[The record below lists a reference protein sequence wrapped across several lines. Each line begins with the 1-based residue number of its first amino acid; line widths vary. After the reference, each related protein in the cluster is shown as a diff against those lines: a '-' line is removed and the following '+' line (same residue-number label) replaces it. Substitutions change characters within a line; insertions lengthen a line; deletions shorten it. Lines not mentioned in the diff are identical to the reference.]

1 MPIRRRLTISFLA
14 SLFLYPF
21 LTDAQNIRGKVIYIS
36 TSQEVLLKFRSGITN
51 YNFTPKE
58 TASLFEKQLTN
69 KKNFSISSKAENF
82 STSSLAI
89 MEGENTHLF
98 ILQYKDKLDP
108 TTESLYDFST
118 KEKLRNEV
126 EKMLGGPAETSA
138 TPAVHSSTKIVATSQ
153 VTKTEESKPISQNAI
168 DLYLDLTLK
177 ANQAFLNK
185 NFTEAKDYY
194 KKALG
199 HRPNDPWCVSQIQRI
214 EDQQYNNIVAD
225 QRKADELDYQKHI
238 RIADSAFVKM
248 AYDMAKS
255 AYTLA
260 MGEKPN
266 DPYAKAQLSKIDI
279 ALKEENYG
287 LYMSIGADALSDQL
301 FNNAES
307 AYEEALKIKPNDAEA
322 KKGLAKAI
330 TARTDF
336 LKKQTGEKLKLENEN
351 RYNDN
356 EIQRQYNL
364 AVKQGNLAL
373 TKADYSVA
381 KNFYAQAQ
389 ALKPDETLPAS
400 QMKLINARL
409 AEIHDADRYQEFIHL
424 GDSSY
429 IVKDYKSA
437 LSWYDSARTLQP
449 SATLPNKQIMAVN
462 RELLLLQ
469 QTTMKKRRTEEFNNA
484 LPYYKKAD
492 TLRRYQKYAE
502 SYTHFAEF
510 LGKIDTANYDQYA
523 RPEQFYINSAKE
535 YLSRLE
541 RYKPQPKVDSVAA
554 PIVNDDINKKKKKK
568 KKKDTSLNRP
578 SNQSII
584 PPSVNLAIRNARL
597 ILEYHNVQS

>member
-1 MPIRRRLTISFLA
+1 MQIRRRLTFSFLA
-14 SLFLYPF
+14 SLILYPF
-21 LTDAQNIRGKVIYIS
+21 LADAQNLRGKVIYIS
-36 TSQEVLLKFRSGITN
+36 SSQEVLMKFRSGITN
-51 YNFTPKE
+51 YSFTPKE
-58 TASLFEKQLTN
+58 TASLFEKRLTN

-82 STSSLAI
+82 SISSLAI

-126 EKMLGGPAETSA
+126 EKMLGGPTETSA
-138 TPAVHSSTKIVATSQ
+138 TPAVPTSTKIVATSQ
-153 VTKTEESKPISQNAI
+153 VTKKEESQPTSQNTI

-185 NFTEAKDYY
+185 NYAEAKDYY

-199 HRPNDPWCVSQIQRI
+199 YRPNDPWCVSQIQRM
-214 EDQQYNNIVAD
+214 EDQQYNSIAD
-225 QRKADELDYQKHI
+225 QQKTSELGYQKHI
-238 RIADSAFVKM
+238 RIADSAFKKM
-248 AYDMAKS
+248 AYEIAKS
-255 AYTLA
+255 AYTDA

-266 DPYAKAQLSKIDI
+266 DSYARAQLSKIDL
-279 ALKEENYG
+279 ALKEENYSI
-287 LYMSIGADALSDQL
+287 YMSIGADALTDQL
-301 FNNAES
+301 FDDAES

-322 KKGLAKAI
+322 KKGLTK
-330 TARTDF
+330 TTYARADF
-336 LKKQTGEKLKLENEN
+336 LKKEAAEKAKLEKEN

-356 EIQRQYNL
+356 EINRQYNL

-389 ALKPDETLPAS
+389 ALKPDETLPIN
-400 QMKLINARL
+400 QLKLINSRL
-409 AEIHDADRYQEFIHL
+409 AEIHDEERYQELIHL

-437 LSWYDSARTLQP
+437 LSWYDSASTLKP
-449 SATLPNKQIMAVN
+449 SATLPKKQIMAVN
-462 RELLLLQ
+462 QELLILQ
-469 QTTMKKRRTEEFNNA
+469 QTAMKKMRTEEFNNA

-510 LGKIDTANYDQYA
+510 LGKLDTTNYDQYQ
-523 RPEQFYINSAKE
+523 RSEQFYINSAKE

-541 RYKPQPKVDSVAA
+541 RYKPQPKVDTVAA
-554 PIVNDDINKKKKKK
+554 PVVDDDINKKKKKK
-568 KKKDTSLNRP
+568 KKKDTSLNR
-578 SNQSII
+578 Q
-584 PPSVNLAIRNARL
+584 
-597 ILEYHNVQS
+597 